1 MSDDPRTL
9 GFLGGKPRVLRLGGM
24 VKRDFKR
31 RIVSI
36 AGIDPVRLLGVEDR
50 NLRLIEEHF
59 DETVVVR
66 GDEIIIAGSP
76 RTIEQL
82 TRVLERLIEIAGS
95 GRSVTEGD
103 VLTVIRGG
111 KAEGEKIGAL
121 DDAIVYY
128 SPVKRR
134 SVVPRSVRQKEY
146 VDAIRSHDVVF
157 AIGPAGT
164 GKTYLAIACALAAL
178 KDGAIERIFISRPVV
193 EAGENLG
200 FLPGDMQE
208 KIEPYLRP
216 IFDAFR
222 DMIGQERVLK
232 MIESGT
238 LEIAPLAYMRGRTLN
253 GSFAILDEAQNCTIG
268 QMKMFLT
275 RLGESSKAIV
285 TGDVTQIDL
294 ADPGQSGLVA
304 AREILDGV
312 EGIVFVT
319 FGEEDVVRHWLVRR
333 IIRAFSAKSAL
344 LAARAERAPAAKES
358 AAERA
363 ASSEAP
369 PEKIE

>member
-1 MSDDPRTL
+1 
-9 GFLGGKPRVLRLGGM
+9 M

-59 DETVVVR
+59 DENVVVR

-76 RTIEQL
+76 RSIEQL
-82 TRVLERLIEIAGS
+82 TRVIEKLIEIAGS

-103 VLTVIRGG
+103 VLAVIRGG
-111 KAEGEKIGAL
+111 RVEGEKIGAL
-121 DDAIVYY
+121 DDAVVYY
-128 SPVKRR
+128 SPVRRR

-178 KDGAIERIFISRPVV
+178 KNGEIERIFISRPVV

-232 MIESGT
+232 MIEAGT

-253 GSFAILDEAQNCTIG
+253 GSFAILDEAQNCTVG

-333 IIRAFSAKSAL
+333 IIRAFSAKSASL
-344 LAARAERAPAAKES
+344 SARVDRDRPAQESGAEKADGS
-358 AAERA
+358 G
-363 ASSEAP
+363 AP
-369 PEKIE
+369 PEKVE

>member
-1 MSDDPRTL
+1 M
-9 GFLGGKPRVLRLGGM
+9 
-24 VKRDFKR
+24 
-31 RIVSI
+31 
-36 AGIDPVRLLGVEDR
+36 
-50 NLRLIEEHF
+50 
-59 DETVVVR
+59 
-66 GDEIIIAGSP
+66 
-76 RTIEQL
+76 
-82 TRVLERLIEIAGS
+82 
-95 GRSVTEGD
+95 
-103 VLTVIRGG
+103 
-111 KAEGEKIGAL
+111 
-121 DDAIVYY
+121 
-128 SPVKRR
+128 
-134 SVVPRSVRQKEY
+134 RQKEY

-178 KDGAIERIFISRPVV
+178 KNGEIERIFISRPVV

-294 ADPGQSGLVA
+294 ADPA
-304 AREILDGV
+304 AVGARRGARDPRRRRGDRLRD
-312 EGIVFVT
+312 
-319 FGEEDVVRHWLVRR
+319 VRR
-333 IIRAFSAKSAL
+333 GGCRAAL
-344 LAARAERAPAAKES
+344 ARQADHPGVQRE
-358 AAERA
+358 ERA
-363 ASSEAP
+363 ARGEGGARPRGAGNRGGATAGRSERRRRRSND
-369 PEKIE
+369 